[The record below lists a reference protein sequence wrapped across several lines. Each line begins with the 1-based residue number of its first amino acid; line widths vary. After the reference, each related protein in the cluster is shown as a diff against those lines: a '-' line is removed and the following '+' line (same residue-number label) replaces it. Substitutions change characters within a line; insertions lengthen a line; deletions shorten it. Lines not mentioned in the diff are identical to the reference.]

1 VRLSSVPVRSAV
13 GIPLGLATLSIVAL
27 AAFGL
32 DLGRAALWDPGE
44 GRYAQTVREMMTS
57 GRWLVPTLN
66 GAPYLDK
73 PPAFFWLVAASF
85 KLFGMHEWAAR
96 LPSALAALGTLAAT
110 VRFAW
115 WRLGPATAI
124 GAGVVLATAGQF
136 VVLGR
141 SVRMDMALTMLLTL
155 ALFRAYALWKGDDT
169 DHTWPVYVL
178 LALGLLIKGPIAVLL
193 PVLIMSAL
201 TIVTGEYDRLARLR
215 PGPGVILAVLV
226 ACIWYV
232 PAAIWSPEYLGTFVW
247 QQNVGRFLGASTGHP
262 KPSWYFLWV
271 LPVTFL
277 PWALFLPGAL
287 RHTIRR
293 ARRWHDL
300 DLFLLC
306 WLTLTVG
313 FFSASSAKLAT
324 YVLPVFPPLA
334 LLVARYVARAG
345 AAGEVTR
352 RRAFR
357 FAGWI
362 WAILAGTVAIGAPLA
377 AAVAL
382 PDYAGQA
389 TASLLLL
396 PIVGSAILAFRR
408 GNWLAAPVAIAI
420 GSLALQ
426 TLFYRVAAP
435 VVDDFASLR
444 RPAQL
449 AQALPDDTVM
459 FVYKTR
465 GHSFAFYDGRRLTRE
480 RSPDATA
487 ARLNAPAP
495 AAVLTKVKYLDKLR
509 GHLTRPACIWWR
521 GASGRVLLTN
531 VPSDTIPD
539 AHSLVPAGWDLSTD
553 QPPC

>member
-1 VRLSSVPVRSAV
+1 MRPAV
-13 GIPLGLATLSIVAL
+13 GIPLGLLTLSIFAL

-32 DLGRAALWDPGE
+32 DLGRPALWDPGE

-57 GRWLVPTLN
+57 GRWLIPTLN
-66 GAPYLDK
+66 GLPYLDK
-73 PPAFFWLVAASF
+73 PPAFFWTVAASF
-85 KLFGMHEWAAR
+85 TLFGMHEWAAR
-96 LPSALAALGTLAAT
+96 LPSALAALVTVVAT

-115 WRLGPATAI
+115 GRVGPGAAI
-124 GAGVVLATAGQF
+124 GAGIVLCTAGQF

-141 SVRMDMALTMLLTL
+141 SVRMDMALSMLVTL
-155 ALFRAYALWKGDDT
+155 ALFRAYALWKNEGT
-169 DHTWPVYVL
+169 PHTWPVYVL

-193 PVLIMSAL
+193 PVLIMGGL
-201 TIVTGEYDRLARLR
+201 TLVTGEYDRLLRLR
-215 PGPGVILAVLV
+215 PGPGLIVAVLV
-226 ACIWYV
+226 ACLWYV
-232 PAAIWSPEYLGTFVW
+232 PAAIWTPEYLGTFVW

-262 KPSWYFLWV
+262 KPIWYFLWA

-300 DLFLLC
+300 DLFLVC
-306 WLTLTVG
+306 WLVVTVG

-324 YVLPVFPPLA
+324 YVLPAFPPLA
-334 LLVARYVARAG
+334 VLVARYLARAVATG
-345 AAGEVTR
+345 DASR

-357 FAGWI
+357 LAGGI
-362 WAILAGTVAIGAPLA
+362 WAVLIGLVSAGAPVTA
-377 AAVAL
+377 AIAY
-382 PDYAGQA
+382 PEYAGAA
-389 TASLLLL
+389 TSSLLLL
-396 PIVGSAILAFRR
+396 PIVAGATLAFRR
-408 GNWLAAPVAIAI
+408 GHWIATPVAIALGGI
-420 GSLALQ
+420 ALQ
-426 TLFYRVAAP
+426 ILFFRVGAP

-444 RPAQL
+444 HPAEM
-449 AQALPDDTVM
+449 ARALPDDTAI

-487 ARLNAPAP
+487 ARLNARAP
-495 AAVLTKVKYLDKLR
+495 AAVLTKVKYLEKLQR
-509 GHLTRPACIWWR
+509 HLTRPACIWWR

-531 VPSDTIPD
+531 VPSTTAPDT
-539 AHSLVPAGWDLSTD
+539 ASLAPPGWNALPN

>member
-1 VRLSSVPVRSAV
+1 MLVV
-13 GIPLGLATLSIVAL
+13 VAL

-32 DLGRAALWDPGE
+32 DLGHPALWDPGE

-73 PPAFFWLVAASF
+73 PPAFFWMVAASF
-85 KLFGMHEWAAR
+85 QLFGMHEWAAR
-96 LPSALAALGTLAAT
+96 LPAALAALATLAAT

-115 WRLGPATAI
+115 GRLGPAAAI
-124 GAGVVLATAGQF
+124 GAGIILATAGQF

-141 SVRMDMALTMLLTL
+141 SVRMDMVLTMLLTL
-155 ALFRAYALWKGDDT
+155 ALFRAYALWKGDGT
-169 DHTWPVYVL
+169 DHTWPVYLL

-193 PVLIMSAL
+193 PVLIMGAL
-201 TIVTGEYDRLARLR
+201 TLVTGEYDRLVRLR
-215 PGPGVILAVLV
+215 PGPGVLVAVLV

-232 PAAIWSPEYLGTFVW
+232 PAAIWSPEYLGTFLW

-262 KPSWYFLWV
+262 KPIWYFLWV

-300 DLFLLC
+300 DLFLTS
-306 WLTLTVG
+306 WLVVTVG

-334 LLVARYVARAG
+334 VLVARYVVRAA
-345 AAGEVTR
+345 AAGPTTQMK
-352 RRAFR
+352 AFR
-357 FAGWI
+357 VAGSI
-362 WAILAGTVAIGAPLA
+362 WALLVLIVAVGAPLA
-377 AAVAL
+377 AAFAL
-382 PDYAGQA
+382 PEYAGQA
-389 TASLLLL
+389 ATSLLLL
-396 PIVGSAILAFRR
+396 PIAGGAMLAFRR
-408 GNWLAAPVAIAI
+408 GQWLAAPVAIAI
-420 GSLALQ
+420 GSLAFQ
-426 TLFYRVAAP
+426 VLFYRVAAP
-435 VVDDFASLR
+435 VVDEFASLR
-444 RPAQL
+444 RPAEL
-449 AQALPDDTVM
+449 ARALPDDTAI
-459 FVYKTR
+459 FLYKTR

-487 ARLNAPAP
+487 ARLNADAP
-495 AAVLTKVKYLDKLR
+495 AAVLTKVKYFEKLR
-509 GHLTRPACIWWR
+509 PHLARPVCIWWR
-521 GASGRVLLTN
+521 GASDRVLLAN
-531 VPSDTIPD
+531 VSSGKTPGMETLAPT
-539 AHSLVPAGWDLSTD
+539 GWVTSPG